1 MHNYFSLCL
10 GVAMYIV
17 ISSPQ
22 VSRSAQ
28 DHEDVS
34 MALLYA
40 ILTEPSAAAKVT

>member
-1 MHNYFSLCL
+1 
-10 GVAMYIV
+10 MYTV

>member
-1 MHNYFSLCL
+1 MIYNHYNIIN
-10 GVAMYIV
+10 V
-17 ISSPQ
+17 Q

-40 ILTEPSAAAKVT
+40 ILTEPTSAAKVTSTMHVMAT